1 MTSASDEQHAR
12 RGTSVSV
19 FGLGYVGCVTAACLA
34 DRGHQIVGVDVSPA
48 KVDLL
53 NSGRAT
59 IVEEGIAE
67 LVKLGHESGR
77 LRATTAVDDA
87 VRATS
92 ISLVCVGTPSQPNGN
107 LDLSYVERVC
117 AQIGDAL
124 RTKGER
130 HTIVIRSTVFPG
142 TTSTVAKTA
151 LERAS
156 GKLAGRD
163 FGLSM
168 NPEFLREGS
177 SIRDFT
183 QPPFTI
189 IGASDEA
196 TGRDVA
202 VLYDGINAPLHVVDI
217 GVAEMLKYAC
227 NAYHGLKVGFANEIG
242 NICKALNVDSH
253 EVMRL
258 FVQDTKLNVSKAYL
272 MPGFAFG
279 GSCLPKDLRAITY
292 RARQLDVSTPILS
305 ATLESNEAQIERAF
319 DMVQAAGKRRVGV
332 LGLAF
337 KEGTDDLRESPMVT
351 LVERLIGKGMSVVI
365 YDREVSQANLIGSN
379 KDYIEREIPHVWSLF
394 RSTIRDV
401 LDNSD
406 TIIIGN
412 GSAEFRSLEPQLR
425 SGQMVIDLVRAF
437 GSRRS
442 DGNSYEGICW

>member
-1 MTSASDEQHAR
+1 MKTMP
-12 RGTSVSV
+12 GVSV

-34 DRGHQIVGVDVSPA
+34 DRGFRVVGVDVSPS
-48 KVDLL
+48 KVDLI
-53 NSGRAT
+53 NAGQAT

-67 LVKLGHESGR
+67 LVRDAHAGGR
-77 LRATTAVDDA
+77 LTATMSVADA
-87 VRATS
+87 VAATS

-117 AQIGDAL
+117 SQIGEAL
-124 RTKGER
+124 RTKQDR

-142 TTSTVAKTA
+142 TTATVARPA

-156 GKLAGRD
+156 GKKAGAD

-177 SIRDFT
+177 SIRDFNA
-183 QPPFTI
+183 PPFTV
-189 IGASDEA
+189 IGADDDE
-196 TGRDVA
+196 TGRA
-202 VLYDGINAPLHVVDI
+202 VSALYDGIDAPLHVVAT

-227 NAYHGLKVGFANEIG
+227 NAYHGLKVGFANEVG
-242 NICKALNVDSH
+242 NICKALGVDSH

-292 RARQLDVSTPILS
+292 RARQLDVATPILS
-305 ATLESNEAQIERAF
+305 ATLQSNDEQIERAF
-319 DMVQAAGKRRVGV
+319 NMVMGAGHRRVGV

-351 LVERLIGKGMSVVI
+351 LVERLIGKGIDIAI
-365 YDREVSQANLIGSN
+365 YDREVSHAKLIGAN
-379 KDYIEREIPHVWSLF
+379 KEFIEREIPHVWTLF
-394 RSTIRDV
+394 RPSVADV
-401 LDNSD
+401 LSHAE

-412 GSAEFRSLEPQLR
+412 GSAEFRGIEPQLT
-425 SGQMVIDLVRAF
+425 QDQLVIDLVRAF
-437 GSRRS
+437 GGRRS
-442 DGNSYEGICW
+442 DGRHYEGICW

>member
-1 MTSASDEQHAR
+1 MQTKPA
-12 RGTSVSV
+12 VSV

-34 DRGHQIVGVDVSPA
+34 DRGLRVVGVDVSPS
-48 KVDLL
+48 KVELVNRGL
-53 NSGRAT
+53 AT
-59 IVEEGIAE
+59 IVEEGIAD
-67 LVKLGHESGR
+67 LVRSAHDAGR
-77 LRATTAVDDA
+77 LTATTSVADA
-87 VRATS
+87 VTATS
-92 ISLVCVGTPSQPNGN
+92 ISLICVGTPSQPNGN

-124 RTKGER
+124 KRKQER
-130 HTIVIRSTVFPG
+130 HTVVLRSTVFPG
-142 TTSTVAKTA
+142 TTTTLALPA

-156 GKLAGRD
+156 GKRAGVD

-168 NPEFLREGS
+168 NPEFLREGT
-177 SIRDFT
+177 SIRDFKA
-183 QPPFTI
+183 PPFTV
-189 IGASDEA
+189 IGADDDE
-196 TGRDVA
+196 TGRLVA
-202 VLYDGINAPLHVVDI
+202 SLYEGIDAPLHIVST

-292 RARQLDVSTPILS
+292 RARQLDVDTPILS
-305 ATLESNEAQIERAF
+305 ATLESNDAQIMRAF
-319 DMVQAAGKRRVGV
+319 NMVMGAGHRRVGV

-351 LVERLIGKGMSVVI
+351 LVERLIGKGIDVAI
-365 YDREVSQANLIGSN
+365 YDREVSQAKLIGAN
-379 KDYIEREIPHVWSLF
+379 KEFIEREIPHVWNLF
-394 RSTIRDV
+394 RPSIADV
-401 LDNSD
+401 IAHGE

-412 GSAEFRSLEPQLR
+412 GSKEFRSIEAQLTP
-425 SGQMVIDLVRAF
+425 GQLVVDLVRAF
-437 GSRRS
+437 GARRS
-442 DGNSYEGICW
+442 DGQSYEGICW

>member
-1 MTSASDEQHAR
+1 MNTMP
-12 RGTSVSV
+12 GVSV

-34 DRGHQIVGVDVSPA
+34 DRGFRVIGVDVSPS
-48 KVDLL
+48 KVDLI
-53 NSGRAT
+53 NAGQAT

-67 LVKLGHESGR
+67 LVRAAHAGGR
-77 LRATTAVDDA
+77 LSATMSVADA
-87 VRATS
+87 VEATS

-117 AQIGDAL
+117 SQIGDAL
-124 RTKGER
+124 RNKRDR
-130 HTIVIRSTVFPG
+130 HTVVIRSTVFPG
-142 TTSTVAKTA
+142 TTATVARPA

-156 GKLAGRD
+156 GKTSGTG

-177 SIRDFT
+177 SIRDFNA
-183 QPPFTI
+183 PPFTVV
-189 IGASDEA
+189 GADDDE
-196 TGRDVA
+196 TGRAVA
-202 VLYDGINAPLHVVDI
+202 ALYDGIDAPLHVVAT

-227 NAYHGLKVGFANEIG
+227 NAYHGLKVGFANEVG
-242 NICKALNVDSH
+242 NICKALGVDSH

-305 ATLESNEAQIERAF
+305 ATLQSNEEQIERAF
-319 DMVQAAGKRRVGV
+319 NMVMGAGHRRVGV

-351 LVERLIGKGMSVVI
+351 LVERLIGKGIDIAI
-365 YDREVSQANLIGSN
+365 YDREVSHAKLIGAN
-379 KDYIEREIPHVWSLF
+379 KEFIEREIPHVWTLF
-394 RSTIRDV
+394 RQSISDV
-401 LDNSD
+401 LAHGE

-412 GSAEFRSLEPQLR
+412 GSKEFRGIEPQLTN
-425 SGQMVIDLVRAF
+425 GQMVIDLVRAF
-437 GSRRS
+437 GARRS
-442 DGNSYEGICW
+442 DGRSYEGICW